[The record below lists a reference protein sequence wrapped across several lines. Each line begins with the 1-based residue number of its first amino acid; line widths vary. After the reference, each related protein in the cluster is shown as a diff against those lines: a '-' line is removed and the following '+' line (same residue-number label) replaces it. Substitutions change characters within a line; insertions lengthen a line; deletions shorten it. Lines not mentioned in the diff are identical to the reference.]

1 MELRQ
6 LRYFVAVAE
15 ELHFARAAARLLIAS
30 PSLSQQIKA
39 LERSL
44 SVTLFDRSSTG
55 VSLTPAGAQLLPL
68 ARATL
73 AASEE
78 LLDTAQRISHDRATV
93 LRLGFLAFALTA
105 ASRGLLT
112 EFGRKAPD
120 VTVQLR
126 QYEWDDPS
134 AGLLT
139 GETDAALVRPPFT
152 GDDRLQMLE
161 LASDPLLAVL
171 PEGHDLA
178 GAESVTSA
186 RLAEEPWLEAEVVRD
201 PVFARFWYLTD
212 LRGDASTT
220 VRSRAGTVEEWLA
233 GDRVRPRR
241 QRDPGR
247 DGRGV
252 PPPRPGVRARRRRSA
267 VTARARLAQGRR
279 PRGRDH
285 AGEVRRPP
293 AGLSP
298 GHRLGP
304 GVATCHPRPRPVSL
318 ASAAARLFE
327 RLRHLD
333 RVAGHL
339 RQRAFADAVLGEG
352 VPHHAGTLRSWP
364 GRLSPCRMPS
374 RMCS

>member
-78 LLDTAQRISHDRATV
+78 LLDTAQRISHERATV
-93 LRLGFLAFALTA
+93 LRLGFLAFTLTA
-105 ASRGLLT
+105 ASRRLLT

-134 AGLLT
+134 AGLLS

-152 GDDRLQMLE
+152 GDDRLVMLE
-161 LASDPLLAVL
+161 LTADPVLAVL
-171 PEGHDLA
+171 PEGHELA
-178 GAESVTSA
+178 ASESVTST
-186 RLAEEPWLEAEVVRD
+186 RLAQERWLETEVVKD
-201 PVFARFWYLTD
+201 PVFARYWYLTD
-212 LRGDASTT
+212 LRADPATT

-233 GDRVRPRR
+233 EIAF
-241 QRDPGR
+241 
-247 DGRGV
+247 GRGV
-252 PPPRPGVRARRRRSA
+252 NVVPAGMAEEYRRPGLAFVPVADAEPSRLVLAWRKDDAPAVATTLARFAARRKDA
-267 VTARARLAQGRR
+267 RR
-279 PRGRDH
+279 P
-285 AGEVRRPP
+285 A
-293 AGLSP
+293 
-298 GHRLGP
+298 
-304 GVATCHPRPRPVSL
+304 
-318 ASAAARLFE
+318 
-327 RLRHLD
+327 
-333 RVAGHL
+333 
-339 RQRAFADAVLGEG
+339 
-352 VPHHAGTLRSWP
+352 
-364 GRLSPCRMPS
+364 
-374 RMCS
+374 